1 MIQRIQS
8 IFLLLSSIGF
18 FSLFTLPFAVSD
30 TVIPEL
36 LADRMYNIMDHVIL
50 IILTVL
56 GGLSGLTAIFLFKNR
71 ELQIKLSHI
80 LIILTILLPLVAFL
94 LIYNEGTAMIE
105 GARID
110 DGAGLYV
117 VAIDIVFAFLAS
129 YFIKKDQKL
138 VESMDRLR

>member
-18 FSLFTLPFAVSD
+18 FSLFSLPFAVSD
-30 TVIPEL
+30 TAIPQL
-36 LADRMYNIMDHVIL
+36 LADRMYNIQDHVVL
-50 IILTVL
+50 IILAVA
-56 GGLSGLTAIFLFKNR
+56 GGLLGLTAIFLFKNR
-71 ELQIKLSHI
+71 ELQIKLSNF
-80 LIILTILLPLVAFL
+80 LIIVTLLLPLVAFL

-105 GARID
+105 GATID
-110 DGAGLYV
+110 DGTGLYV
-117 VAIDIVFAFLAS
+117 VAINIVFAFLAS

>member
-18 FSLFTLPFAVSD
+18 FSLFSLPFAVSD
-30 TVIPEL
+30 TAIPQL
-36 LADRMYNIMDHVIL
+36 LADRMYNIQDHVVL
-50 IILTVL
+50 IILAVA
-56 GGLSGLTAIFLFKNR
+56 GGLLGLTAIFLFKNR
-71 ELQIKLSHI
+71 ELQIKLSNF
-80 LIILTILLPLVAFL
+80 LIIVTLLLPLVAFL

-105 GARID
+105 GATID
-110 DGAGLYV
+110 DGTGLYV
-117 VAIDIVFAFLAS
+117 VGINIVFAFLAS

>member
-18 FSLFTLPFAVSD
+18 FSLFSLPFAVSD
-30 TVIPEL
+30 TVIPQL
-36 LADRMYNIMDHVIL
+36 LADRMYNIQDHVVL
-50 IILTVL
+50 IILAVS
-56 GGLSGLTAIFLFKNR
+56 GGLLGLASIFLFKNR
-71 ELQIKLSHI
+71 ELQIKLSYF
-80 LIILTILLPLVAFL
+80 LIIVTLLLPLVAFL
-94 LIYNEGTAMIE
+94 LIYNEGTAMIG
-105 GARID
+105 GATID

-117 VAIDIVFAFLAS
+117 VGINIVFAFLAS

>member
-18 FSLFTLPFAVSD
+18 FSLFSLPFAVSD
-30 TVIPEL
+30 TGIPQL
-36 LADRMYNIMDHVIL
+36 LADRMYNILDHVVL
-50 IILTVL
+50 IILAVA
-56 GGLSGLTAIFLFKNR
+56 GGLLGLTAIFLFKNR
-71 ELQIKLSHI
+71 ELQIKLSYF
-80 LIILTILLPLVAFL
+80 LIIVTLLLPLVAFL

-105 GARID
+105 GAVID
-110 DGAGLYV
+110 DGAGIYV
-117 VAIDIVFAFLAS
+117 AGINIVFAFLAS